1 MIFMVKTMV
10 SGVDFPSNQSNDWG
24 IAGVRSPT
32 IPQDSQ
38 EAHMQPPALSQEMS
52 HLPVHR
58 ADGRRGAGPF
68 PELGEK
74 KPERF
79 LELIN

>member
-1 MIFMVKTMV
+1 MVKTMV

-24 IAGVRSPT
+24 IAGVRS
-32 IPQDSQ
+32 Q

-58 ADGRRGAGPF
+58 TDGRRGAGPF